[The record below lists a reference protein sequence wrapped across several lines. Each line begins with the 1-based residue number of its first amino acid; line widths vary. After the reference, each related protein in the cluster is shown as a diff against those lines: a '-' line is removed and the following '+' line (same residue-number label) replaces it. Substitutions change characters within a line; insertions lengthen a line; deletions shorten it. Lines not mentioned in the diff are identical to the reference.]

1 MIPISNRQKDD
12 IIRILKFV
20 KSIPDN
26 GNIRT
31 INMKRMF
38 GLLIKKLSNGKTDSE
53 NSANDR

>member
-31 INMKRMF
+31 INMKRMS
-38 GLLIKKLSNGKTDSE
+38 GLLIKKLSNGKTNSE